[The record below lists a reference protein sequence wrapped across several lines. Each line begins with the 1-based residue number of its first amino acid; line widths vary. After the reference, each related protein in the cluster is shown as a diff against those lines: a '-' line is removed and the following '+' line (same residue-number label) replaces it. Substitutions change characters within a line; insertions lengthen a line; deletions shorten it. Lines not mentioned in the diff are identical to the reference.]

1 MTSLIRWLHLSDF
14 HVGKDDYAGRKM
26 FDYIIEHVRQRKDEG
41 FVPDFIFFTGD
52 LTDKGKAC
60 DYETFWLEF
69 VSSLQEVISG
79 DISSRTFAVP
89 GNHDADRDYHQ
100 AFSRE
105 EMSAPK
111 SRYFDPNQE
120 GNKLREILFPRFN
133 AFVENDFSPTKGD
146 LLKEQGAFA
155 HQLDIRGNRIGI
167 VGLNTAW
174 LSKDNHDERKLTP
187 GKALLEGVL
196 DEISEAKVRIVLGH
210 HPIDWFIPAEQKPL
224 KSLLGKSHVLY
235 LHGHLHDAWAEPTYG
250 GGHQFLAI
258 QSGAA
263 FRARE
268 GEMWRNGL
276 VWAEL
281 DLDAQELRLQPRKWE
296 PNQQAWIPATDAFH
310 ENHRKGDWWIYPLP
324 DTSRALDIVKS
335 AAQPNVQPPQGWGV
349 FDPKVLSQY
358 FKPLEEER
366 AIRFFN
372 GAVPSWPMAL
382 STSVPRRKIVGA
394 LAAHLQEAEGSARPI
409 VTLLLAAGC
418 EGKTT
423 ALLQAAWEMTKEK
436 PGWRILQRTDDAAPM
451 EWNALVPL
459 LAAEYRWLVLLDE
472 ADRIAKD
479 LFVILQ
485 KIPAELQG
493 RVHFLLASR
502 DTDWLA
508 SRANL
513 ENWTSVCTFQQERL
527 AGLDGEDAEA
537 IVKAWNV
544 FGARGLGDLAKIPE
558 EQRVDIL
565 ERQAREEARS
575 NQGAFFGALL
585 AVRHGSDLHNH
596 ARLMLERLGQRKIP
610 SGGTLRNALAFIA
623 AMHSEGLEFLS
634 RPVLSQALSCPLE
647 KLHRHVLAPLGQEAA
662 ATGTS
667 LFIFTRHK
675 RIATALVSV
684 LENDF
689 STDIGALF
697 KTLAMSAINSFKE
710 GIRVPQL
717 GDWRYSLPQHF
728 FNKERIELA
737 VEIARDVLSCE
748 PENRMTL
755 TSLAN
760 FYRKAGDP
768 ESAVKLFRESQGKL
782 EKKDRTFFCEWA
794 TAEGAKDNQV
804 EGALLA
810 AYAISDNVP
819 NQSRVNNDD
828 AKMNLAGLGVSFGE
842 LFVNYHE
849 TAFRDA
855 QIAVAVLGQQLH
867 LDSETS
873 GYFQNHIKEALADG
887 AIEPD
892 VDNAFNL
899 FRQGVIA
906 AEAIGVDA
914 EVASTLPSTTTL
926 TYDGLRKLVFATMS
940 ASG

>member
-1 MTSLIRWLHLSDF
+1 MTSIIRWLHLSDF

-26 FDYIIEHVRQRKDEG
+26 FDYIIEHIRQIKDEG

-52 LTDKGKAC
+52 LADNGKDC

-69 VSSLQEVISG
+69 VSSLHEVISG

-111 SRYFDPNQE
+111 NRYFDPNQE
-120 GNKLREILFPRFN
+120 GNKLREILFPRFK
-133 AFVENDFSPTKGD
+133 AFAENDFSPTKGD
-146 LLKEQGAFA
+146 LLKEQGGFA

-167 VGLNTAW
+167 AGINTAW

-196 DEISEAKVRIVLGH
+196 DKISEAKVRIVLGH
-210 HPIDWFIPAEQKPL
+210 HPIDWFIPAEQKAL

-263 FRARE
+263 FQARE

-281 DLDAQELRLQPRKWE
+281 DLDAQEVRLQPRKWE

-335 AAQPNVQPPQGWGV
+335 AAQPNAQPPQGWGV
-349 FDPKVLSQY
+349 YDPKLLSQY

-394 LAAHLQEAEGSARPI
+394 LAAHFQEAEGSARPI

-423 ALLQAAWEMTKEK
+423 ALLQTAGEMTKEK

-451 EWNALVPL
+451 DWNTLLPL
-459 LAAEYRWLVLLDE
+459 LATEYRWLVLLDE

-479 LFVILQ
+479 LISILQ
-485 KIPAELQG
+485 KIPAGLQE

-508 SRANL
+508 SSANL
-513 ENWTSVCTFQQERL
+513 ENWTSVCTFQQEHL
-527 AGLDGEDAEA
+527 AGLDGEDAKD
-537 IVKAWNV
+537 IVNAWNA
-544 FGARGLGDLAKIPE
+544 FGARGLGHLAEILE
-558 EQRVDIL
+558 EQRVGYL
-565 ERQAREEARS
+565 ERQAREEART
-575 NQGAFFGALL
+575 NKAAFFGALL

-610 SGGTLRNALAFIA
+610 SGGTLRDALAFIA
-623 AMHSEGLEFLS
+623 AMHAEGLEFLS

-662 ATGTS
+662 ATGSS
-667 LFIFTRHK
+667 LFIYTRHR
-675 RIATALVSV
+675 RIATAIISV

-689 STDIGALF
+689 ATDIGELF
-697 KTLAMSAINSFKE
+697 KTLARSAVNSFK
-710 GIRVPQL
+710 GGNRVPQL
-717 GDWRYSLPQHF
+717 GAWRYGLPEHF
-728 FNKERIELA
+728 FNSERKELA
-737 VEIARDVLSCE
+737 LDIARSVLSCE
-748 PENRMTL
+748 PGNPMTITNL
-755 TSLAN
+755 ASL
-760 FYRKAGDP
+760 YRKIYEP
-768 ESAVKLFRESQGKL
+768 ELSVRLLREAQGKL
-782 EKKDRTFFCEWA
+782 EQEERSFYYEWA
-794 TAEGAKDNQV
+794 TGEGACGDHV
-804 EGALLA
+804 AATLLS
-810 AYAISDNVP
+810 AYSISDNCPDRSQVD
-819 NQSRVNNDD
+819 NGQ
-828 AKMNLAGLGVSFGE
+828 AKKSLAGLGVSFGE
-842 LFVNYHE
+842 LFTNYHE

-855 QIAVAVLGQQLH
+855 RVAIAVLGQQLH
-867 LDSETS
+867 LDQAAE
-873 GYFQNHIKEALADG
+873 GYFHKHIKEALADG
-887 AIEPD
+887 ATEPN
-892 VDNAFNL
+892 VDDAFNL
-899 FRQGVIA
+899 FRQGAIA
-906 AEAIGVDA
+906 AEAIGVAA
-914 EVASTLPSTTTL
+914 EVASALQPAMSV
-926 TYDGLRKLVFATMS
+926 TYDGLRKLVLASMS